1 MVSQP
6 LAARRGPVD
15 PLGTEHPP
23 GFEASG
29 CGPSDRFS
37 RRPGR
42 ERFLVLRGSSQCMG
56 RDSVELVRRAY
67 LAWQEGDLEELVSL
81 LDPQVSWSPVLR
93 FLEGHRPAVGH
104 RAVRRWFRWIRITY
118 RSIEPLPRRF
128 EDHGH
133 RVLVLGRLVGG
144 SRLGEG
150 DLDVPVAWVWTV
162 RGERIAAMRAFRDE
176 RTARQAIRAPD

>member
-1 MVSQP
+1 V
-6 LAARRGPVD
+6 
-15 PLGTEHPP
+15 
-23 GFEASG
+23 
-29 CGPSDRFS
+29 
-37 RRPGR
+37 GR
-42 ERFLVLRGSSQCMG
+42 ESSQSMG

-67 LAWQEGDLEELVSL
+67 LAWQEGDLEGLISL
-81 LDPQVSWSPVLR
+81 LDPQVTWSPVLR
-93 FLEGHRPAVGH
+93 FLEGRRTAVGH

-118 RSIEPLPRRF
+118 RSVEPLPRHF

-162 RGERIAAMRAFRDE
+162 RGDRIAVMQAFRDE
-176 RTARQAIRAPD
+176 RAARQAIRAPD